1 MLGYVVSSRV
11 SSSWLFICVGAGS
24 VRRLDNAWK
33 SEASTHKSALWERTI
48 RLCRSLVCHRFCRLV
63 AFPWL
68 LSESWFLTPNIS
80 RLVNHYISA
89 QCFWSTYA
97 AGKLMIWL
105 NMYFPASRSV
115 TAGLLVCFR
124 FVEMCAK
131 TTPALAFSLPCG
143 HSRPAVGRVGR
154 SVRKTELW
162 VTCLFYIGRHFP
174 VSQWEKVLFSSN
186 TGGSVKLQQ
195 PDKFSL
201 MISLSSSDTS
211 PLYIRWRFGLL
222 LTKSATVR
230 KHQTCARVR
239 MPTWMYASL
248 ASLWLIRL
256 LKPCW
261 EIGINNSDYNHIS
274 INFFRKPSLKLISW
288 PWWTFSSSR
297 LSLACWDHVNQE
309 VVE

>member
-1 MLGYVVSSRV
+1 M
-11 SSSWLFICVGAGS
+11 
-24 VRRLDNAWK
+24 
-33 SEASTHKSALWERTI
+33 HKSALWERTI

-143 HSRPAVGRVGR
+143 HSRPAVGGVGR

-248 ASLWLIRL
+248 A
-256 LKPCW
+256 KC
-261 EIGINNSDYNHIS
+261 G
-274 INFFRKPSLKLISW
+274 
-288 PWWTFSSSR
+288 
-297 LSLACWDHVNQE
+297 
-309 VVE
+309 